1 MNISR
6 LPAGK
11 STAPEVLPHFP
22 TVWQAVLWRNW
33 GIIPVERLAAVL
45 KSSVEK
51 LRISAQQLGLDPQ
64 LEADLSWLKHGYL
77 TIIRNNWHLLPYE
90 QLLQLLDWD
99 CERLY
104 RSLMEE
110 DFLWLKLGRNK
121 PVCPVV
127 YLTTLSEQELS
138 ETQRI
143 SALLKQHFPAGIPR
157 RKENAFAFLHELP
170 EEKTVVCR
178 EDFTFNFI
186 APYSAS
192 CGDIF
197 NEEDPLPD
205 VLLERYAAMGIQG
218 IWIHAV
224 LYHFVPIPG
233 AESYSGN
240 WQERRRKLRALAE
253 KCQRY
258 GLKIYLYLNEPRSL
272 DLPFFDLKPE
282 WAGLELPELNTR
294 TICTTRSSEPL
305 EWLEHAVREVW
316 KSVPSLG
323 GAFCITMSENP
334 TNCHYRAHSADCPYC
349 KNEHPAQI
357 IADVLKAME
366 RGMHSVS
373 PEAKLIASTW
383 SWQPISRSVPDI
395 PSDTAFA
402 GEIMSRLPRT
412 VHIAAVSENSLEL
425 NIGGVKLRLGDY
437 SISQV
442 GPSGK
447 SKALWKKAR
456 EYRLPVVAKVQLNN
470 SWELAAV
477 PYIPVPY
484 LIFEH
489 LQNLK
494 KEGISGLM
502 LSWTHGGYPGGN
514 LELLRATPEELAS
527 ERFSPENAEKVC
539 KAWRQFSEA
548 FRQFPFCKDM
558 LYAGPANR
566 GPSNRFYP
574 EASLLRATML
584 YFPVDDLK
592 TWRGYYPENVF
603 EHQFSL
609 LLDGWKE
616 GMETL
621 EKIVPQS
628 PEEKIHF
635 QELKQ
640 IAEASMC
647 HFESVL
653 RQIRFV
659 LARERQDTPAMQ
671 ELLLGE
677 IKTVKKLLSL
687 VCQDSRLGFEASNHY
702 FYSLND
708 LLEKIISCCS
718 ILQKLPVSSARNY

>member
-11 STAPEVLPHFP
+11 STAPEILPHFP

-33 GIIPVERLAAVL
+33 GIIPPERLAAVL
-45 KSSVEK
+45 KTSVEK

-64 LEADLSWLKHGYL
+64 LEADLSWLEHGYL

-90 QLLQLLDWD
+90 QLLQLLDWN

-110 DFLWLKLGRNK
+110 DFQWLKLGRGK
-121 PVCPVV
+121 PVCPSV
-127 YLTTLSEQELS
+127 YLTPLSEQELF
-138 ETQRI
+138 ETQQI
-143 SALLKQHFPAGIPR
+143 SALLKLHFPAGIPR
-157 RKENAFAFLHELP
+157 RRKKAFAFLNELP
-170 EEKTVVCR
+170 AAAPVICR
-178 EDFTFNFI
+178 EDFSFNFI

-205 VLLERYAAMGIQG
+205 VLLERYAAMGIRG

-240 WQERRRKLRALAE
+240 WQERRQKLRALAE

-294 TICTTRSSEPL
+294 TICTTRSPEPL
-305 EWLEHAVREVW
+305 KWLEHAVREVW
-316 KSVPSLG
+316 KCVPSLG

-334 TNCHYRAHSADCPYC
+334 TNCHYRAHSGTCPYC
-349 KNEHPAQI
+349 KNVPPAQI
-357 IADVLKAME
+357 IADILKAME

-383 SWQPISRSVPDI
+383 AWQKVERDVPDI
-395 PSDTAFA
+395 PGDTAFA
-402 GEIMSRLPRT
+402 GEIIAQLPRS
-412 VHIAAVSENSLEL
+412 VCIAAVSENSLEL
-425 NIGGVKLRLGDY
+425 DIGGVKSRLGDY
-437 SISQV
+437 SISQT
-442 GPSGK
+442 GPSEK

-456 EYRLPVVAKVQLNN
+456 ECHLSVVAKVQLNN

-477 PYIPVPY
+477 PWIPVPY
-484 LIFEH
+484 LVFEH

-514 LELLRATPEELAS
+514 VELLRSTPEEIAS
-527 ERFSPENAEKVC
+527 ARFSPENAEKVC

-548 FRQFPFCKDM
+548 FRQFPFSKNL
-558 LYAGPANR
+558 LYCGPVNRGPANR
-566 GPSNRFYP
+566 FYQTP
-574 EASLLRATML
+574 TGRAATML
-584 YFPVDDLK
+584 SFPFDSLK
-592 TWRGYYPENVF
+592 AWRGIYPEEVF
-603 EHQFSL
+603 LQQFQRLCS
-609 LLDGWKE
+609 GWKE
-616 GMETL
+616 GMTTLSQVVPRTSCETEAL
-621 EKIVPQS
+621 EEIMTCARA
-628 PEEKIHF
+628 
-635 QELKQ
+635 
-640 IAEASMC
+640 AEC
-647 HFESVL
+647 HFNSAL
-653 RQIRFV
+653 RQISFV
-659 LARERQDTPAMQ
+659 LARENNDTAQMNC
-671 ELLLGE
+671 LLDSE
-677 IKTVKKLLSL
+677 IDEVKNFLPL
-687 VCQDSRLGFEASNHY
+687 VCNDSRIGFEASNHY
-702 FYSLND
+702 FYTLND
-708 LLEKIISCCS
+708 LLEKLISCCF
-718 ILQKLPVSSARNY
+718 ILRELSVSNAGKK